1 VGLQGTCRGLDCLT
15 SSTQVSDHA
24 EERKPL
30 RGPARVREML
40 RRFRREREDP
50 APFYTMLAA
59 ETVERLE
66 RRHGPVAGSAVLDV
80 ACGPGFYT
88 DAFRSRGALVIPLE
102 HSLAELRLAGQP
114 PTDAVIGDA
123 ARLPLPDRSID
134 AVFCSNMLEH
144 TPDSAA
150 VIDELARV
158 LRVGGWGYVSWTNWY
173 SPWGGHE
180 MTPYHYLGTRLGPR
194 LYERRH
200 GVPKNRFGEG
210 LFAVHIGPT
219 LRLVRA
225 HPTLRI
231 DRAEPRYWT
240 WASALTRVPGARE
253 LLCWNCVIHVT
264 KTAHD

>member
-1 VGLQGTCRGLDCLT
+1 MPP
-15 SSTQVSDHA
+15 STHLPDLASPVTQTAVECPH
-24 EERKPL
+24 L

-59 ETVERLE
+59 ETIDRLE
-66 RRHGPVAGSAVLDV
+66 RRHGSLLGSTVVDV

-88 DAFRSRGALVIPLE
+88 DSFRARGAHVVPVE
-102 HSLAELRLAGQP
+102 HSLAELQLSGDP
-114 PTDAVIGDA
+114 PEHSVIGDA
-123 ARLPLPDRSID
+123 ARLPLADASVD

-144 TPDSAA
+144 TPDTAA

-180 MTPYHYLGTRLGPR
+180 MTPYHYLGTKVGPR

-200 GVPKNRFGEG
+200 GIPKNRFGEG
-210 LFAVHIGPT
+210 LFPVHVGST

-225 HPTLRI
+225 HPRLRI

-240 WASALTRVPGARE
+240 WASFLTRIPGARE
-253 LLCWNCVIHVT
+253 VLCWNCVIHVT
-264 KTAHD
+264 KVDGA

>member
-1 VGLQGTCRGLDCLT
+1 M
-15 SSTQVSDHA
+15 
-24 EERKPL
+24 ERPPRL

-40 RRFRREREDP
+40 RRFRREQDDP

-66 RRHGPVAGSAVLDV
+66 RRHGPVAGTTVVDV

-88 DAFRSRGALVIPLE
+88 DAFRARGALVVPLE
-102 HSLAELRLAGQP
+102 HSLDELRLSGEP
-114 PTDAVIGDA
+114 PRGAVIGDA
-123 ARLPLPDRSID
+123 ARLPLPDESVD

-144 TPDSAA
+144 TPGTAA
-150 VIDELARV
+150 VVHELARV
-158 LRVGGWGYVSWTNWY
+158 LRIGGWGYVSWTNWY

-200 GVPKNRFGEG
+200 GIPKNRFGEG
-210 LFAVHIGPT
+210 LFPVHIGPT
-219 LRLVRA
+219 LRLVRDT
-225 HPTLRI
+225 PGVRI

-240 WASALTRVPGARE
+240 WAAFLTRVPAVRE
-253 LLCWNCVIHVT
+253 VLCWNCVIHVT
-264 KTAHD
+264 KVGHA